1 MEFERN
7 GEISFFK
14 GFLSKKINIT
24 IFLSI
29 IRGNVSEGNKEKK
42 KRKNLYNNYF
52 FVWWGG
58 DRITKTCIL
67 MSKLV

>member
-14 GFLSKKINIT
+14 GFLSKKIKIT

-42 KRKNLYNNYF
+42 KIKTYIITIFLF
-52 FVWWGG
+52 GG
-58 DRITKTCIL
+58 GGIELPKH
-67 MSKLV
+67 VY

>member
-14 GFLSKKINIT
+14 GFLSKKIKIT

-42 KRKNLYNNYF
+42 KIKTYIITIFLF
-52 FVWWGG
+52 GGGG